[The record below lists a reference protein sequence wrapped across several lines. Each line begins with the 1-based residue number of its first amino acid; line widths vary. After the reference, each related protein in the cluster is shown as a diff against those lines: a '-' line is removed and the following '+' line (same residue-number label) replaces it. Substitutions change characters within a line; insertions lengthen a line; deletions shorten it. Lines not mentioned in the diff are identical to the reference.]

1 MVAHWRSVDD
11 RAMSGDNNNGGGGGL
26 STTWQ
31 GLAQLPQLL
40 DEVKAGVR
48 ALQSLA
54 STPAAAAAT
63 GSPLATA
70 AIVALGIELVV
81 FLAEAAEAIDHDI
94 EAMHRTT
101 QNYHAN
107 ESDLTSAATTVLGVL
122 DQLIGPPRPAVA
134 PSNGTTRRVVNGTQ
148 DQVSQLVGAG
158 GEW

>member
-1 MVAHWRSVDD
+1 
-11 RAMSGDNNNGGGGGL
+11 MSGDNNDNGAGGGL

-40 DEVKAGVR
+40 DEAKTGVR

-63 GSPLATA
+63 GSPLASA
-70 AIVALGIELVV
+70 AIIALGIELVV
-81 FLAEAAEAIDHDI
+81 FLAETVEAIEHDV
-94 EAMHRTT
+94 EALHQTT

-107 ESDLTSAATTVLGVL
+107 ESDLTSAATMVLGVL
-122 DQLIGPPRPAVA
+122 GQLTAPSRPALA
-134 PSNGTTRRVVNGTQ
+134 PSNASTRPRVVQGQ
-148 DQVSQLVGAG
+148 RDRVSAYSGAG